1 MSRDWSWWDAWK
13 GGNADESKRAL
24 DAETDRSLAKDPGR
38 WSWGPTVSEV
48 DAEETRRN
56 RRPPADRRHHTG
68 KGRTEGSQSGER
80 TNWRDEEWEAA
91 RRDYQRQN
99 ETYERQR
106 REAQR
111 RDEDR
116 RGEGRGLFW

>member
-13 GGNADESKRAL
+13 SGDAEASKRAL
-24 DAETDRSLAKDPGR
+24 DAETDRSLQRDPGR

-68 KGRTEGSQSGER
+68 KGHVEAGESR
-80 TNWRDEEWEAA
+80 ERMDWHPREWENAKA
-91 RRDYQRQN
+91 DYDRQN
-99 ETYERQR
+99 PRPYERWPG
-106 REAQR
+106 E
-111 RDEDR
+111 DDR
-116 RGEGRGLFW
+116 R